1 MHGESKLLE
10 INYCFFKKKKTHP
23 YVIQAEME
31 KRTKKRRENPVG
43 HVTSRATVWLDDI
56 NVLTNNDQPG
66 PDWSNQG

>member
-10 INYCFFKKKKTHP
+10 INYCFFKKKKPHP

-56 NVLTNNDQPG
+56 NVLTNDDQPG

>member
-10 INYCFFKKKKTHP
+10 INYCFFKKKKNASLCN
-23 YVIQAEME
+23 IGRNGKEN
-31 KRTKKRRENPVG
+31 KKKRENPVG

-56 NVLTNNDQPG
+56 NVLTNDDQFG